1 MYGIMLIVV
10 LVLTG
15 GVIAFIGDR
24 LGSKVGKKKLSLFGM
39 RPKHTSILVTIV
51 TGILITTVTFGVL
64 AVASENV
71 RTALFG
77 MEKLREE
84 MKSTQD
90 NLLDATISLETM
102 KNDLTFTKE
111 KYDKSKAKLEES
123 QQELLLAQN
132 AAELLEKQ
140 QTQLELRNNQLLL
153 DNQNLIDTNSQLTAE
168 NDSLLADNDVLT
180 TNNQSLKADNTSLE
194 KLNSDLQEGI
204 ENMRE
209 RPIIYQVGE
218 LLASGVIKKTDRL
231 GQIQH
236 DLNQII
242 ALANSKIIDRLGEE
256 GAKNGVWIYPA
267 EYQEAVEQLL
277 HADTDMVVRLIVA
290 ANLVKGD
297 PVLTDL
303 ELHPNRTVYQK
314 DELVYQKVYNVS
326 IEGTNTELLISD
338 FLRNVNM
345 TATYNG
351 ILPNPL
357 TGAVGVISGNQ
368 IYVIDKTLQ
377 KLKRNILVSAYAAQ
391 NTDILGPLRLNI
403 TLRKEEDNDE

>member
-90 NLLDATISLETM
+90 DLMDATISLETM
-102 KNDLTFTKE
+102 KKDLTSTKE
-111 KYDKSKAKLEES
+111 EYDKSRKELEKS
-123 QQELLLAQN
+123 QQELEEAQN
-132 AAELLEKQ
+132 SAEILKRQQARLEERNG
-140 QTQLELRNNQLLL
+140 QLWA
-153 DNQNLIDTNSQLTAE
+153 DNQNLIGTNSQLAAE
-168 NDSLLADNDVLT
+168 NDTLAA
-180 TNNQSLKADNTSLE
+180 NNQGLKADNANLE
-194 KLNSDLQEGI
+194 QLNSDLQKGI

-209 RPIIYQVGE
+209 RPIIYRVGE
-218 LLASGVIKKTDRL
+218 LLASGVIKKTDNP

-236 DLNQII
+236 DLSQIV
-242 ALANSKIIDRLGEE
+242 ALANSKIVDRLGQED
-256 GAKNGVWIYPA
+256 AKNGVWIYPT
-267 EYQEAVEQLL
+267 EYQVAIEQLL

-297 PVLTDL
+297 AVLTDL

-338 FLRNVNM
+338 FLRNVNT
-345 TATYNG
+345 TAVGNG

-368 IYVIDKTLQ
+368 IYSIDKALQ
-377 KLKRNILVSAYAAQ
+377 SSKGNILVSAYAVQ
-391 NTDILGPLRLNI
+391 NTDVLGPLRLNI
-403 TLRKEEDNDE
+403 ILRQEGDGNE

>member
-90 NLLDATISLETM
+90 DLMDATISLETM
-102 KNDLTFTKE
+102 KKDLTSTKE
-111 KYDKSKAKLEES
+111 EYDKSRKELEKS
-123 QQELLLAQN
+123 QQELEEAQN
-132 AAELLEKQ
+132 SAEILKRQQARLEERNG
-140 QTQLELRNNQLLL
+140 QLWA
-153 DNQNLIDTNSQLTAE
+153 DNQNLIGTNSQLAAE
-168 NDSLLADNDVLT
+168 NDTLAA
-180 TNNQSLKADNTSLE
+180 NNQGLKVDNANLE
-194 KLNSDLQEGI
+194 QLNSDLQKGI

-209 RPIIYQVGE
+209 RPIIYRVGE
-218 LLASGVIKKTDRL
+218 LLASGVIKKTDNP

-236 DLNQII
+236 DLSQIV
-242 ALANSKIIDRLGEE
+242 ALANSKIVDRLGQED
-256 GAKNGVWIYPA
+256 AKNGVWIYPT
-267 EYQEAVEQLL
+267 EYQAAIEQLL

-297 PVLTDL
+297 AVLTDL

-338 FLRNVNM
+338 FLRNVNT
-345 TATYNG
+345 TAVGNG

-368 IYVIDKTLQ
+368 IYSIDKALQ
-377 KLKRNILVSAYAAQ
+377 SSKGNILVSAYAVQ
-391 NTDILGPLRLNI
+391 NTDVLGPLRLNI
-403 TLRKEEDNDE
+403 ILRQEGDGNE

>member
-90 NLLDATISLETM
+90 NLMDATISLETM
-102 KNDLTFTKE
+102 KKDLTSTKE
-111 KYDKSKAKLEES
+111 EYDKSKKALEKS
-123 QQELLLAQN
+123 QQELEIAQN
-132 AAELLEKQ
+132 SAQELKRQ
-140 QTQLELRNNQLLL
+140 QAQLEERNSQLWA
-153 DNQNLIDTNSQLTAE
+153 DNQNLIGTNSQLTAE
-168 NDSLLADNDVLT
+168 NDALAA
-180 TNNQSLKADNTSLE
+180 NNQSLKEDNAGLE
-194 KLNSDLQEGI
+194 QLNSDLQQGI

-209 RPIIYQVGE
+209 RPIIYRVGE
-218 LLASGVIKKTDRL
+218 LLASGVIKKTDSP

-236 DLNQII
+236 DLSQIV
-242 ALANSKIIDRLGEE
+242 ALANSKIVDRLGEE
-256 GAKNGVWIYPA
+256 GAKNGVWIYPT
-267 EYQEAVEQLL
+267 EYQEAIKQLM
-277 HADTDMVVRLIVA
+277 HSDTDMVVRLIVA

-297 PVLTDL
+297 AVLTDL

-326 IEGTNTELLISD
+326 IEGTNTEILISD
-338 FLRNVNM
+338 FLRNVN
-345 TATYNG
+345 TAAASNG

-368 IYVIDKTLQ
+368 IYSIDKALQ
-377 KLKRNILVSAYAAQ
+377 SSKGNILVSAYAVQ
-391 NTDILGPLRLNI
+391 NTDVLGPLRLNI
-403 TLRKEEDNDE
+403 ILRQEEGKNDTNENE